1 MVTPLPADTSQNKDP
16 ERLNKVSL
24 LSRGSFAASVWGRI
38 ETPDLYI
45 LLDIGWQ
52 QMQQSC

>member
-52 QMQQSC
+52 KMQQSC